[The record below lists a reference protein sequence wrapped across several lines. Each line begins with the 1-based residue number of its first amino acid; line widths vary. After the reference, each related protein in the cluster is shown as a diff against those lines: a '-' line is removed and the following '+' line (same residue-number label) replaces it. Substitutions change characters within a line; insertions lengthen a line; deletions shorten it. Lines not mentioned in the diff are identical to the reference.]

1 MAGRGHRS
9 KPEEIKEQGKGRKKA
24 WVELRRK
31 QLTEGLEPLPKAAI
45 PNRKSPYETVEEERD
60 ARQDAVI
67 EQVRVFRSKLP
78 VLLKRLSAIKDPRN
92 PKKIKYHH
100 TVLMLY
106 GLLSFVFQVSSR
118 RAANREMTC
127 PMFTDNLKQLFPEL
141 EVDTLPHNDTLKR
154 LLSKINVDDIES
166 SLIASVRSLMRKKK
180 FLRYLVDKRYPI
192 AIDGT
197 QKCSRDV
204 LWSEH
209 CLEREVGK
217 GDDAQMQ
224 YYVYVVEASLAFAGG
239 MTIPLMSE
247 FLSYPQGDAGPTKQ
261 DCETKGFKRLAKR
274 LKREFSHLPI
284 MLLLDGLYPNGPIME
299 ICRKNRWD
307 YMIVLQDKSLPSVWD
322 EYEGLKKL
330 EDKNQ
335 FSTTWGDRRQNFT
348 WINGIEYF
356 YGNNGGKRQV
366 VNLVVCEESW
376 EALAKD
382 STQVV
387 PKRSRHA
394 WISGKPLDKWNLHER
409 CNLAARHRWNIESG
423 VLVEKRHGYHYEH
436 LFSYNWNAMKGYHY
450 LMRIG
455 HLINVLALYS
465 ERLAKTIRGLTMT
478 GFIRFVRNTVS
489 GPWLNPSWVE
499 RRLESPFQL
508 RLI

>member
-1 MAGRGHRS
+1 MDKKSHRP
-9 KPEEIKEQGKGRKKA
+9 KPEEIKARGKGREKA
-24 WVELRRK
+24 WRELRRK
-31 QLTEGLEPLPKAAI
+31 QQAEGLEPLSKAAI
-45 PNRKSPYETVEEERD
+45 PNRKSTYETVEEEHH
-60 ARQDAVI
+60 ARQDAVS
-67 EQVRVFRSKLP
+67 EQVRVVRSKLP

-92 PKKIKYHH
+92 PKKIKYRH

-106 GLLSFVFQVSSR
+106 GLLSFVFQMASR
-118 RAANREMTC
+118 RQANREMTY
-127 PMFTDNLKQLFPEL
+127 PMFTDNLKRLFPEL
-141 EVDTLPHNDTLKR
+141 DVDQLPHNDTLNR
-154 LLSKINVDDIES
+154 LLSRIDVEDIEN
-166 SLIASVRSLMRKKK
+166 SLMASVRSLIRKKK
-180 FLRYLVDKRYPI
+180 FFRYLVDKRYPI

-197 QKCSRDV
+197 QKCARDV

-217 GDDAQMQ
+217 GDDTHMQ

-247 FLSYPQGDAGPTKQ
+247 FLSYPEGDTGSTKQ
-261 DCETKGFKRLAKR
+261 DCETKGFKRLAER

-299 ICRKNRWD
+299 ICRRNKWD
-307 YMIVLQDKSLPSVWD
+307 YMIVLQDKSLPGVWD

-330 EDKNQ
+330 EEKNQ
-335 FSTTWGDRRQNFT
+335 FSTTWGERRQNFT
-348 WINGIEYF
+348 WINGIEYS
-356 YGNNGGKRQV
+356 YGDNGRKRQI
-366 VNLVVCEESW
+366 VNLVVCEERW
-376 EALAKD
+376 EEVAKD
-382 STQVV
+382 STQIVS
-387 PKRSRHA
+387 KRSRHA

-423 VLVEKRHGYHYEH
+423 ILVEKRHGYHYEH

-465 ERLAKTIRGLTMT
+465 ERLAKTIRGLTMS
-478 GFIRFVRNTVS
+478 GFIRFVRNTIS
-489 GPWLNPSWVE
+489 GPWLNPSWVK
-499 RRLESPFQL
+499 RRLETPFQL

>member
-1 MAGRGHRS
+1 MDKRS
-9 KPEEIKEQGKGRKKA
+9 PRPKPEAIKEQGKGKKKA
-24 WVELRRK
+24 WGELRRK
-31 QLTEGLEPLPKAAI
+31 QQAEGLEPLWKAAI
-45 PNRKSPYETVEEERD
+45 PNRKSPYETVEEESH
-60 ARQDAVI
+60 ARQDAVT

-106 GLLSFVFQVSSR
+106 GLLSFVFQMASR
-118 RAANREMTC
+118 RAANREMTY
-127 PMFTDNLKQLFPEL
+127 PMFTDNLKRLFPEL
-141 EVDTLPHNDTLKR
+141 DVDKLPHSDTLNR
-154 LLSKINVDDIES
+154 LLSKIDVDDIEN
-166 SLIASVRSLMRKKK
+166 SLIASVRSLIRKKK

-204 LWSEH
+204 LWAEH

-217 GDDAQMQ
+217 GDDTHMQ
-224 YYVYVVEASLAFAGG
+224 YYVYVVEAGLAFAGG

-247 FLSYPQGDAGPTKQ
+247 FLSYPQGDAGSTKQ

-274 LKREFSHLPI
+274 LKREFSHLPM

-299 ICRKNRWD
+299 ICRKNKWD
-307 YMIVLQDKSLPSVWD
+307 YMIVLQNKSLPSVWD

-356 YGNNGGKRQV
+356 YGDNGGKRQIV
-366 VNLVVCEESW
+366 S
-376 EALAKD
+376 K
-382 STQVV
+382 S
-387 PKRSRHA
+387 SRHA

-423 VLVEKRHGYHYEH
+423 ILVEKRHGYHYEH

-478 GFIRFVRNTVS
+478 GFIRFVRNTMS
-489 GPWLNPSWVE
+489 GPWLNPSWVK
-499 RRLESPFQL
+499 RRIEAPFQL